1 MNCRLADDVKSLRLL
16 CDEHVINECRR
27 RRTYMAVGGLT
38 DGAASKQG
46 EALAALREGSTVLG
60 PKPLGQND
68 DDQRREVRIESRK
81 TG

>member
-1 MNCRLADDVKSLRLL
+1 M
-16 CDEHVINECRR
+16 
-27 RRTYMAVGGLT
+27 TVGGLT